1 MIFDIVKSFFIE
13 NRIKKSL
20 NKTVEVDQT
29 KIVTMGL
36 LIDISDKNL
45 VEQIKN
51 ELNLLAID
59 LTKTK
64 TLAFMQTLKKDESFN
79 FDVVSMRDYSLM
91 GDLKNEKALQ
101 FINYPFDLLINY
113 FEDHQQ
119 ALNELAIKSKAKFK
133 VGFKNQYN
141 NYNNLYIETR
151 FEQVDLFVSETFKY
165 LKILNKI

>member
-1 MIFDIVKSFFIE
+1 MIFNIVKSFFIE

-20 NKTVEVDQT
+20 NKATSVDQA
-29 KIVTMGL
+29 KIITIGL
-36 LIDISDKNL
+36 LVDISDKNL

-51 ELNLLAID
+51 ELNKLSID

-64 TLAFMQTLKKDESFN
+64 TLTFRQALKKEEIYT
-79 FDVVSMRDYSLM
+79 FDVISMKDYNFM
-91 GDLKNEKALQ
+91 GKLQNEKALQ
-101 FINYPFDLLINY
+101 FINYPFDLLINF

-119 ALNELAIKSKAKFK
+119 AMNELAIRSKAKFK

-141 NYNNLYIETR
+141 NYNNLFIETR
-151 FEQVDLFVSETFKY
+151 FDQVDLFISETFKY